1 MGTNQASPVP
11 TNRRRIFR
19 NMAMVVGA
27 FFALGVLAVIPARPL
42 PVLSPVHST
51 PPQERFD
58 DFVLEQIKKSRAQR
72 VREGNEEKFV
82 RRYENPSPLAILY
95 IHGFGAS
102 RAEGEGVVDHL
113 AAEFNAHVY
122 YLRLPGHGGDK
133 DAHLAARPE
142 EYFACVE
149 EAFHRFRPVG
159 QKLVIMGSSAGGLLS
174 VWLAARHPKEVA
186 GIVIANPFFDFAD
199 PSAFMISRRIGMP
212 IIEAV
217 YGKERDAGWTS
228 DPEKRRV
235 DGYEDHWITKQH
247 FRALHTI
254 DDLRRLIATPEV
266 VQSVEAPILMF
277 YYYADEKHQDT
288 AASVAAMHQF
298 FALARRGKH
307 HPLSREV
314 AIADG
319 NHILFSDYVRTDK
332 DTVKRESSHFLRAIL
347 GPQK

>member
-1 MGTNQASPVP
+1 MGTNQDSPVL
-11 TNRRRIFR
+11 TNRRRIIR
-19 NMAMVVGA
+19 NLAMAGGA
-27 FFALGVLAVIPARPL
+27 IFTLLVLALIPARPL
-42 PVLSPVHST
+42 PLVPSDHPT
-51 PPQERFD
+51 PPPERFD
-58 DFVLEQIKKSRAQR
+58 DFVSEQIKKSRAQG
-72 VREGNEEKFV
+72 VRAGNEEKFV
-82 RRYENPSPLAILY
+82 RRYEKPSPLAILY

-113 AAEFNAHVY
+113 AAVFGAHVY

-149 EAFHRFRPVG
+149 EAFHRFRPLG
-159 QKLVIMGSSAGGLLS
+159 QKLVLMGSSAGGLLS
-174 VWLAARHPKEVA
+174 IWLASRHPKEVD
-186 GIVIANPFFDFAD
+186 GVVIANPFFDFAD

-212 IIEAV
+212 IIEAI
-217 YGKERDAGWTS
+217 YGQERDAGWIS

-254 DDLRRLIATPEV
+254 DDLRRTIATPEV
-266 VQSVEAPILMF
+266 VRAVEAPILMF

-288 AASVAAMHQF
+288 AASVTAMHKF
-298 FALARRGKH
+298 FAQAGGNKR

-332 DTVKRESSHFLRAIL
+332 DSVKRESINFLQAIL
-347 GPQK
+347 GPDQ